1 MHPPLFVRA
10 LTEDEDARIRQALR
24 SPVAFTRRRAQILRL
39 SAQGKTPPQI
49 ADALGC
55 ARQTAR
61 TAIHAFEAHGTTA
74 LAPQK
79 SGPKNSTRVLDE
91 AAGARLVEIAHQS
104 PRAFGRARSTWTL
117 SLLAEV
123 AFEDG
128 LTEREVS
135 RETVR
140 QAIIAMGHSW
150 SRAQKWIRSPDAQY
164 DIKKGSATA

>member
-10 LTEDEDARIRQALR
+10 LSDDEAGRIRRALR

-39 SAQGKTPPQI
+39 SAQGRTPPQI

-61 TAIHAFEAHGTTA
+61 TAIRAFEAHGLAA
-74 LAPQK
+74 LDPQK
-79 SGPKNSTRVLDE
+79 SGPKTPTRMIDE
-91 AAGARLVEIAHQS
+91 AARERLVEIAHQS
-104 PRAFGRARSTWTL
+104 PRAFGRDRSTWTL
-117 SLLAEV
+117 ALLAGV

-140 QAIIAMGHSW
+140 QAVAAMGHSW
-150 SRAQKWIRSPDAQY
+150 QRAKEWIRSPDAQY
-164 DIKKGSATA
+164 ALKKGSATA